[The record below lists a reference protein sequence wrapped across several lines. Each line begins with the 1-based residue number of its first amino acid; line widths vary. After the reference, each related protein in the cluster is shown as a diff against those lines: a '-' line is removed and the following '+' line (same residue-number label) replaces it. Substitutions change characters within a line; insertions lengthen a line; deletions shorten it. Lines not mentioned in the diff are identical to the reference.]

1 MTGKWTLPLAAL
13 AFSLTVTPFSAFAAE
28 GDAPPP
34 PGEQQRPE
42 ELPPPPGDRRRPG
55 KPLPRPGRERRGPG
69 LSEEQRMKLEE
80 LNRRIAEALAAY
92 RAEPNDSTK
101 AALKERITERFEL
114 QQMFAIERVEKM
126 LARERERLEN
136 KDQEIDRQLERLLR
150 PSREKPQGPPRAE
163 HMRPE
168 ERRRPDGKRPEPGR
182 REARGPFGKVLT
194 PEEGREAR
202 EITLALLKAEA
213 VTPDER
219 DSALELLQDSQR
231 QTIIRE
237 LLAQMRPDE
246 SLMLTLF
253 YLEECSIEEIHQITS
268 LSNVNIKTKLHRARK
283 HLYEQ
288 LKARMGKETNE
299 LL

>member
-1 MTGKWTLPLAAL
+1 MDEKEWIKRIVAGDTQMFSCLVAKYERMAYTIAFRILGNKEEATQDAFVRMYRALPRFQFESKFSTWFYRIVYRVAISAAR
-13 AFSLTVTPFSAFAAE
+13 
-28 GDAPPP
+28 
-34 PGEQQRPE
+34 QQRLFE
-42 ELPPPPGDRRRPG
+42 EVP
-55 KPLPRPGRERRGPG
+55 
-69 LSEEQRMKLEE
+69 
-80 LNRRIAEALAAY
+80 
-92 RAEPNDSTK
+92 
-101 AALKERITERFEL
+101 
-114 QQMFAIERVEKM
+114 VE
-126 LARERERLEN
+126 
-136 KDQEIDRQLERLLR
+136 
-150 PSREKPQGPPRAE
+150 
-163 HMRPE
+163 
-168 ERRRPDGKRPEPGR
+168 
-182 REARGPFGKVLT
+182 T
-194 PEEGREAR
+194 
-202 EITLALLKAEA
+202 AEA

-237 LLAQMRPDE
+237 LLANMRPDE